1 MISVGIIANPES
13 GKDIRRLVAPASV
26 FGNDEKVRMVRR
38 ALLGMD
44 AAGVGRV
51 WIMPDSYGIGHR
63 ALDGLRLRLEARLLE
78 MPVRFT
84 GEDSRLAAALM
95 VERGAACLLTLGGDG
110 TNREVAK
117 ACGAVPLMPLSTGT
131 NNVFPVTVEATIAGL
146 AAGLVARGLADGA
159 VSRVPRIDVF
169 ACRNGAP
176 PGPPAPDAAPDELAL
191 IDAAADEDAF
201 IGAGAIWDGA
211 RVGELVLARA
221 EPGSVG
227 LSSIGAHLLG
237 GAQPPGHG
245 LYLRLAA
252 GGRPVTAPIAPG
264 LIQTVHVAEYRLLAP
279 GAAVAVGCGRPWVL
293 ALDGEREL
301 ALRAGEV
308 VWLRLNPA
316 GPRVVDPRAA
326 IALAA
331 RAGAFG

>member
-38 ALLGMD
+38 ALLGLE
-44 AAGVGRV
+44 AAGIERV
-51 WIMPDSYGIGHR
+51 WLMPDSYGIGRR
-63 ALDGLRLRLEARLLE
+63 ALDGLRLRLETRLLE

-95 VERGAACLLTLGGDG
+95 VERGATCLLTLGGDG
-110 TNREVAK
+110 TNRDVAK
-117 ACGAVPLMPLSTGT
+117 GCSTVPLMPLSTGT
-131 NNVFPVTVEATIAGL
+131 NNVFPVMVEATIAGL
-146 AAGLVARGLADGA
+146 AAGLVARGLANDA
-159 VSRVPRIDVF
+159 IARVPRIDVF
-169 ACRNGAP
+169 ACPDGARP
-176 PGPPAPDAAPDELAL
+176 EPPAPEAEPDELAL
-191 IDAAADEDAF
+191 IDAAADEDPF

-252 GGRPVTAPIAPG
+252 EGQPVTAPIAPG
-264 LIQTVHVAEYRLLAP
+264 LIQTVYVAEHRLLAP
-279 GAAVAVGCGRPWVL
+279 GEVVAVGCGRPWVL
-293 ALDGEREL
+293 ALDGERTV
-301 ALRAGEV
+301 ARRAGER
-308 VWLRLNPA
+308 VWLRLSPA

>member
-44 AAGVGRV
+44 AAGVERV

-63 ALDGLRLRLEARLLE
+63 ALDGLRLRLEAHLLE

-117 ACGAVPLMPLSTGT
+117 AC
-131 NNVFPVTVEATIAGL
+131 
-146 AAGLVARGLADGA
+146 
-159 VSRVPRIDVF
+159 
-169 ACRNGAP
+169 
-176 PGPPAPDAAPDELAL
+176 
-191 IDAAADEDAF
+191 
-201 IGAGAIWDGA
+201 GAGAIWDGA

-264 LIQTVHVAEYRLLAP
+264 LIQTVHVAEHRLLAP